1 MRMFEEYGYVVRV
14 GPNDLVIFHP
24 EAMELLDGSKATHT
38 KEPWYDILHPM
49 TSLVFER
56 DKEESHF

>member
-1 MRMFEEYGYVVRV
+1 
-14 GPNDLVIFHP
+14 
-24 EAMELLDGSKATHT
+24 MELLDGSKATHT

-56 DKEESHF
+56 DKEEVSAKAIRDTVPCCLSNFF